1 MTEQA
6 IDYPTDQLNRYTFEG
21 HDVRGELVQ
30 LTSSYQSLIR
40 GHQYPPA
47 VQQALGEMMAAVSL
61 LTATL
66 KFEGH
71 IAVQLQ
77 GDGPLNFIAV
87 NGNHQQQLRGIARV
101 RGEITDTDIR
111 SMVGKGQLVITLD
124 PEQGERY
131 QGVTSADADSI
142 AAMLENYFMQSEQ
155 LATKLWLHADGEHA
169 AGMFLQ
175 RMPASGKDMV
185 GFEHLTTLTDTITEQ
200 ELYTLPA
207 EQLLHRLYHEET
219 VHIYPPQAVTFVCG
233 CSRERTLEAL
243 ASVPVE
249 QIKEI
254 LEADGEIVMTCD
266 YCLTEYHF
274 AESDFS

>member
-1 MTEQA
+1 M
-6 IDYPTDQLNRYTFEG
+6 DYPTDQLNRYTFEG

-200 ELYTLPA
+200 
-207 EQLLHRLYHEET
+207 
-219 VHIYPPQAVTFVCG
+219 
-233 CSRERTLEAL
+233 
-243 ASVPVE
+243 
-249 QIKEI
+249 
-254 LEADGEIVMTCD
+254 
-266 YCLTEYHF
+266 
-274 AESDFS
+274 